1 MNDPRPSA
9 PPPHEP
15 ERPATQPLPSYGAP
29 GAFPPPGEQ
38 YGQAPAGAH
47 ASGAHPAGAHDA
59 WGQPAEYP
67 QQPQQQ
73 LPPQAGWGQ
82 VPPGAQGPYGAYGA
96 WPPAPPP
103 RRRRGAGVLA
113 AVAGGVI
120 GAALT
125 CVVAIPIINSGNDD
139 TRPSSSTS
147 GGADIDDLVNRGG
160 GDTDEASDPGEVSDA
175 GVLLVNTALQGGEGA
190 GTAMV
195 LTSDGLAVTNYHVV
209 DNSTTVEV
217 EVAATGE
224 QHEATVLGY
233 DAAADVAVL
242 QIDGV
247 SDLDTVTLDD
257 DGGVDVGDAV
267 AALGNAGGQGFL
279 SEVRGEVTSLDE
291 SITTTDQYNG
301 NETEISGLIETDAD
315 VVPGYSGGPMFD
327 AEGEVIGIS
336 TAAASTNGQDGPTS
350 SAVPGAQAQGAGQ
363 VQEGGGISYARPIDE
378 ALDVVQ
384 AVIDG
389 DEGDGIVVGTPA
401 YLGVSIDPSGGEPLV
416 AAAEADTPAGQA
428 GLEEGDVITAIGDTQ
443 VSTFDE
449 LAAAVASHEPG
460 DTVTITWERDGQEM
474 SGEATLTESPLN

>member
-1 MNDPRPSA
+1 MNDSRPSA

-38 YGQAPAGAH
+38 YGQA
-47 ASGAHPAGAHDA
+47 SAGAHDA
-59 WGQPAEYP
+59 WGQHAAY
-67 QQPQQQ
+67 QQQ
-73 LPPQAGWGQ
+73 LPPQPSSAPQGGWGQ
-82 VPPGAQGPYGAYGA
+82 VPPGPYGA
-96 WPPAPPP
+96 WPPPPPP
-103 RRRRGAGVLA
+103 RRRRSGVLA

-120 GAALT
+120 GSALT
-125 CVVAIPIINSGNDD
+125 CAIAIPVVNVMGSDDD
-139 TRPSSSTS
+139 TRPSSSS
-147 GGADIDDLVNRGG
+147 SSGADIDDLVNRGD
-160 GDTDEASDPGEVSDA
+160 GDTDQASDPGEVSDA

-195 LTSDGLAVTNYHVV
+195 LTADGLAVTNYHVV

-224 QHEATVLGY
+224 KHEATVLGY
-233 DAAADVAVL
+233 DASADVAVL

-247 SDLDTVTLDD
+247 SDLDTVTVDD

-301 NETEISGLIETDAD
+301 NETEIGGLIETDAD

-350 SAVPGAQAQGAGQ
+350 SVPGAQAQGT
-363 VQEGGGISYARPIDE
+363 VQEGGGVSYARPIDE

-389 DEGDGIVVGTPA
+389 DEGDGIVIGTPA
-401 YLGVSIDPSGGEPLV
+401 YLGVSINPSGGEAVV

-428 GLEEGDVITAIGDTQ
+428 GLEEGDVITAIGDTE

-460 DTVTITWERDGQEM
+460 DTVTITWQRDGREM

>member
-1 MNDPRPSA
+1 MNDTRPSA

-15 ERPATQPLPSYGAP
+15 ERPATQPLPAHGTP

-38 YGQAPAGAH
+38 YGT
-47 ASGAHPAGAHDA
+47 
-59 WGQPAEYP
+59 WGQQPPP
-67 QQPQQQ
+67 QFPSQ
-73 LPPQAGWGQ
+73 LPPQQGGWGQ
-82 VPPGAQGPYGAYGA
+82 VPPGGYGGYGA
-96 WPPAPPP
+96 WPPAPQP
-103 RRRRGAGVLA
+103 RPRKGRAALA

-125 CVVAIPIINSGNDD
+125 CAIAIPIVHNANQD
-139 TRPSSSTS
+139 TRPASSSS
-147 GGADIDDLVNRGG
+147 DGADIDDLVNRGG
-160 GDTDEASDPGEVSDA
+160 GSTDGAAEQGEVSDA
-175 GVLLVNTALQGGEGA
+175 GVLLVNTQVQGGEGA

-224 QHEATVLGY
+224 THEATVLGY
-233 DAAADVAVL
+233 DASADVAVL

-336 TAAASTNGQDGPTS
+336 TAAASTNGQQGPTS
-350 SAVPGAQAQGAGQ
+350 SVPTRT
-363 VQEGGGISYARPIDE
+363 QEGGGISYARPIDE
-378 ALDVVQ
+378 ALDIVQ

-389 DEGDGIVVGTPA
+389 DEGDGIVIGTPA

-428 GLEEGDVITAIGDTQ
+428 GLEEGDVITGIGDTE
-443 VSTFDE
+443 VATFDE
-449 LAAAVASHEPG
+449 LAAAVASYEPG
-460 DTVTITWERDGQEM
+460 DTVTITWDRDGREM